1 MGGGRGTRQHHAQS
15 VFNRNQI
22 EAPMSMEGWM
32 GWLSDG
38 ILFKRWRRYYF
49 HLEYPFLNFYHEELP
64 EGSKERA
71 AVKPKGKI
79 SMRGSCLLNS
89 NLAGDKKHADH
100 ADTRFRVKGNGKE
113 WVLEAESSIRKA
125 AWTDAIRT
133 HIEYANPAKS
143 PNGVNYNCR
152 VRGASIAPMTPRG
165 VIDSLSGTQANDD
178 EDTPM
183 CLNISLKRLTLVN
196 LKTGKTS
203 WTRPYWQMRTMQR
216 PPAQPAELYLDFHAY
231 GGTTKLTFTN
241 VTAQVVGACVA
252 GIVGTH
258 AEWKGIF
265 PAEW

>member
-1 MGGGRGTRQHHAQS
+1 
-15 VFNRNQI
+15 
-22 EAPMSMEGWM
+22 MSMEGWM

-38 ILFKRWRRYYF
+38 ILFKRWKRYYF

-79 SMRGSCLLNS
+79 SMRGSCLLDS

-100 ADTRFRVKGNGKE
+100 AKTRFRVKGNGKE
-113 WVLEAESSIRKA
+113 WVLEAESPIRKA
-125 AWTDAIRT
+125 AWADALRT

-152 VRGASIAPMTPRG
+152 
-165 VIDSLSGTQANDD
+165 ANDD
-178 EDTPM
+178 EDTSM
-183 CLNISLKRLTLVN
+183 CLNISLKHLTLVN

-203 WTRPYWQMRTMQR
+203 WTRPYWQLRTMQR
-216 PPAQPAELYLDFHAY
+216 PPTHPSELYLDFHAY

-241 VTAQVVGACVA
+241 ATAQVVGACVA